1 MKMISELSEV
11 NGLLRAQL
19 EKAIKELRKEVM
31 SFNDSLIRAEGEL
44 NVYRSKETMA
54 KNTIV
59 PTPNSLIIPTTGTTQ
74 PIAPNI
80 VNPPAAGTPRLD
92 SHGGPGQSLHLT
104 DLSSWH
110 LGVMV

>member
-44 NVYRSKETMA
+44 NVYRSKET
-54 KNTIV
+54 
-59 PTPNSLIIPTTGTTQ
+59 P
-74 PIAPNI
+74 
-80 VNPPAAGTPRLD
+80 
-92 SHGGPGQSLHLT
+92 
-104 DLSSWH
+104 
-110 LGVMV
+110 